1 MYKRQPLESGV
12 EHIEWLEP
20 AFNERL
26 RIQGGRMLM
35 PEGPGL
41 GFSLSEEAAGWRVAD
56 ADIR

>member
-1 MYKRQPLESGV
+1 M